1 MLTAPAPSRSETAP
15 AVDADVIIVG
25 AGFGGIGMAIRLE
38 SAGFP
43 SFLILERANDVG
55 GTWRD
60 NVYPGCACDIPSM
73 LYSFS
78 FERNPDW
85 TRVFPKQA
93 EIWDYLKATVDRH
106 ALRDRIRFGTEVS
119 EATYDDASATWRVRT
134 AGGRTF
140 SGRVLVTAMGPLSKP
155 NVPHLPGIERFAGP
169 SFHSSQWNFAVDL
182 HGKDV
187 AVVGTGASAI
197 QFVPE
202 IAPVARR
209 VTVFQRTPPWIIP
222 RPDGPVGP
230 LQRRLRRFA
239 PYATFVRGA
248 IYWLLELRAL
258 GFVVNPNILKVEE
271 RVALRH
277 LESQIADPELRA
289 KVTPHYRLG
298 CKRVLISDDYYPALQ
313 RPNVSLETSAIAEVR
328 ERSIVTGDGVEHPA
342 DVIVY
347 GTGFRAT
354 DGVTPVRVYG
364 RDGRELNE
372 TWRAGMEAYLGTN
385 VAGFPNLFL
394 IIGPNTG
401 LGHNS
406 MIYMMEA
413 QYRYVL
419 SALETMRELGVRAVD
434 VKPEAQS
441 RFNARIQKK
450 MRHTVWSTGCR
461 SWYLDANGKNTTLWP
476 GFTFAFRRATR
487 RFRPEAYTLL
497 RLRQRD
503 AKPERATA

>member
-1 MLTAPAPSRSETAP
+1 MASP
-15 AVDADVIIVG
+15 VDADVIVVG
-25 AGFGGIGMAIRLE
+25 AGFGGIGMAIQLE

-43 SFLILERANDVG
+43 SFLILERADDVG

-78 FERNPDW
+78 FERNFDW
-85 TRVFPKQA
+85 TRLFPKQA
-93 EIWDYLKATVDRH
+93 EIWDYLKATVKHR
-106 ALRDRIRFGTEVS
+106 ALRDRIRFGTDVS
-119 EATYDDASATWRVRT
+119 EARFDEAAATWHVRT
-134 AGGRTF
+134 ADGPTF
-140 SGRVLVTAMGPLSKP
+140 SSRVLVTAMGALSKP
-155 NVPHLPGIERFAGP
+155 NVPHLPGIERFSGP
-169 SFHSSQWNFAVDL
+169 RFHSSQWDFGVDL
-182 HGKDV
+182 RDKNV
-187 AVVGTGASAI
+187 ATIGTGASAI

-202 IAPVARR
+202 IAQSARH

-230 LQRRLRRFA
+230 WQRRLRRFA
-239 PYATFVRGA
+239 PYAKFVRAA

-313 RPNVSLETSAIAEVR
+313 RPNVSLETSPIAEVR
-328 ERSIVTGDGVEHPA
+328 ESSIVTSDGVEHPA

-419 SALETMRELGVRAVD
+419 SALKTMRALGVRAVD
-434 VKPEAQS
+434 VKPDAQS
-441 RFNARIQKK
+441 RYNARIQRK
-450 MRHTVWSTGCR
+450 MRGTVWSTGCR

-497 RLRQRD
+497 RLGKRD
-503 AKPERATA
+503 AAPRRSIA